1 MTPNTRTAALAAA
14 AVLVIL
20 GAAALTLWRGAPP
33 AAGDKAA
40 VEQIVRN
47 YLLTHPEMLVE
58 MQRALEAKQTA
69 EEGKAREAGLAK
81 VGVAALTDPK
91 VAFSVGPE
99 NAKVTIV
106 EFFDYRCPY
115 CKSSQEAL
123 KTTMAKHPGVRFAF
137 VEYPILSAESLVAA
151 RAAVAAR
158 RQPGKYVP
166 FHHALMESTG
176 GLPEARVLDIAKSVG
191 IDVEQL
197 KKDMAD
203 PSVMASLEASR
214 TLADTLHINGTPTFV
229 INDKFTVGQVTEAEL
244 TSLIKAAE
252 G

>member
-1 MTPNTRTAALAAA
+1 MTPNVRTAALAGAA
-14 AVLVIL
+14 LLVLV
-20 GAAALTLWRGAPP
+20 GAGAFALTQRAP

-40 VEQIVRN
+40 VERIVHE
-47 YLLTHPEMLVE
+47 YLLAHPEMLVE
-58 MQRALEAKQTA
+58 MQGALESKQAAA
-69 EEGKAREAGLAK
+69 ETKAREEGLAK
-81 VGVAALTDPK
+81 LGRAALTDPK
-91 VAFSVGPE
+91 LAFTTGPE

-115 CKSSQEAL
+115 CKSSQQAL
-123 KTTMAKHPGVRFAF
+123 KDTMAKHPGVRFAF

-166 FHHALMESTG
+166 FHNALMETNG
-176 GLPEARVLDIAKSVG
+176 NLPEERVLAIAKTVG
-191 IDVEQL
+191 IDVPQL
-197 KKDMAD
+197 QKDMQD
-203 PSVMASLEASR
+203 PAIMASLEASR
-214 TLADTLHINGTPTFV
+214 MLADKLHINGTPTFI

-244 TSLIKAAE
+244 SSLIKAAD